1 MKRRTAKAKNLTASD
16 RMYRTAA
23 AARVSTMRAEL
34 QFLCE
39 HGERLCVALEQLE
52 RRIRMVELAI
62 AAEVAGTGGAPK
74 QSHDKKQRHE
84 A

>member
-1 MKRRTAKAKNLTASD
+1 MKRRTAKAKDLTASD

-23 AARVSTMRAEL
+23 AARVATMREEL

-62 AAEVAGTGGAPK
+62 TAEVAGTGAAPK
-74 QSHDKKQRHE
+74 RSHGKRTP
-84 A
+84 